1 VAYTVVHVDELPG
14 EGPGGAVRFLRR
26 ALGATA
32 FGINH
37 FTLPPGATGR
47 EHDESATQ
55 QEEVVLVLA
64 GSGELVVDGERVP
77 LTPGTAVRIDPE
89 AQRVPTAGPDGLVF
103 VTVGSPRADPYVAR
117 GPF

>member
-1 VAYTVVHVDELPG
+1 MGYSAVEVDTLPG

-26 ALGATA
+26 ALGVTA

-37 FTLPPGATGR
+37 FTLPPHATGR

-55 QEEVVLVLA
+55 QEEVVLVLS
-64 GSGELVVDGERVP
+64 GSGTLRVDGEDVP
-77 LTPGTAVRIDPE
+77 LRPGTAVRLDPE
-89 AQRVPTAGPDGLVF
+89 STRVPVAGADGLVF
-103 VTVGSPRADPYVAR
+103 VTIGSPRADPYVAH

>member
-1 VAYTVVHVDELPG
+1 MGHTVVDVGELPG

-37 FTLPPGATGR
+37 FTLPPGASGR
-47 EHDESATQ
+47 EHDELSST
-55 QEEVVLVLA
+55 QEEVVLVLE
-64 GSGELVVDGERVP
+64 GSGVLRVDDEEVP
-77 LTPGTAVRIDPE
+77 LRPGIAVRLDPE
-89 AQRVPTAGPDGLVF
+89 ATRVPVAGPDGLVF
-103 VTVGSPRADPYVAR
+103 VTIGSPRVDPYVAR

>member
-1 VAYTVVHVDELPG
+1 MGYSVVNVDELPG

-37 FTLPPGATGR
+37 FTLPPGSTGR
-47 EHDESATQ
+47 EHDEATTG
-55 QEEVVLVLA
+55 QEEVVLVLS
-64 GSGELVVDGERVP
+64 GSGTLLVDGEEVTLRA
-77 LTPGTAVRIDPE
+77 GTAVRLDPE
-89 AQRVPTAGPDGLVF
+89 STRVPSAGPEGLVF
-103 VTVGSPRADPYVAR
+103 VTIGSPRVDPYVAH